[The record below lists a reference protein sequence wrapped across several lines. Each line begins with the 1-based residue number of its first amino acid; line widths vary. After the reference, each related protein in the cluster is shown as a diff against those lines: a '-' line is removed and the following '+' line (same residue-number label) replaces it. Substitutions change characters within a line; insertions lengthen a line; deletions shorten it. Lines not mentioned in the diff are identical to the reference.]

1 MPGSAAFAARA
12 EALRQLAIARGDQP
26 YGAVVV
32 KGGRIVGEGVSAVV
46 TDADPTAHA
55 ERQAIRDAQRRA
67 GTPDP
72 LRMRAPRHLPRLPA
86 VRGRGAGG
94 AHRADVLRQRG
105 HRCRR
110 SRFALRRM
118 AWLRALA
125 VWLLIVAVETLHG
138 IARTLWLA
146 PQVGDHVARQIGVLT
161 GSLLISPS
169 PGSPSAGS
177 ACAAPDAPRRG
188 ALWVVLMLA
197 FEIAL
202 GGRVFGFRLGADRR
216 RVRRLARGGLMG
228 FGLAALLLMPFV
240 TARMRGRVD
249 PGPSR

>member
-1 MPGSAAFAARA
+1 
-12 EALRQLAIARGDQP
+12 
-26 YGAVVV
+26 
-32 KGGRIVGEGVSAVV
+32 
-46 TDADPTAHA
+46 
-55 ERQAIRDAQRRA
+55 
-67 GTPDP
+67 
-72 LRMRAPRHLPRLPA
+72 
-86 VRGRGAGG
+86 
-94 AHRADVLRQRG
+94 
-105 HRCRR
+105 
-110 SRFALRRM
+110 M

-146 PQVGDHVARQIGVLT
+146 PQVGDHVARQIWLAIGWIGMRRT
-161 GSLLISPS
+161 RTLL
-169 PGSPSAGS
+169 
-177 ACAAPDAPRRG
+177 AAG

-202 GGRVFGFRLGADRR
+202 GRAVFGFGWERIAAEFD
-216 RVRRLARGGLMG
+216 VSRGGLMG